1 MKSIIYL
8 HITYNT
14 ESILILRYFH
24 NRNDTISWIRRI
36 ERYNKIQE
44 DYWNRIAENVPSYK
58 KEAMDILLQELLSK
72 FDMIRSKKYIS
83 RNIMTA
89 IAYLNAGIVHKK
101 RDMMFAMECYYKC
114 IDLLEDD
121 KLTTEGIIPAI
132 SVRNELV
139 KLDLIVTPIIG
150 IKEIQEDWYARN
162 ILKKLHISTLYS
174 LAKICRNLIDK
185 HNPACTRK
193 NIQSKQLKIYGD
205 WAIIVTKISYH
216 FIDEKEFP
224 QARYHLAVSSYILK
238 NYLKTLKAK
247 GTMKTRESI
256 AAEYEH
262 YDKTVA
268 KVAKYWVRY
277 GITLLLS
284 SRIRLTI
291 TKDERNKKDQ
301 DSKLMIAF
309 NEMYKHFRTETMEDP
324 TFRGFVS
331 KLRSISNKITDK
343 YLLDFNSAKIVFRT
357 VRKSVKQVKKYYT
370 FENYPLDYAYN
381 ALYFSEAYNHLAF
394 FECPDK
400 RVKMHER
407 RVEILQE
414 VINRLCPRDHQIVC
428 RRIWLN
434 LAEAYLAM
442 VNLLE
447 IRIVT
452 SKEKELIPKF
462 ENLAKSS
469 IKYYQSYMNSL
480 EMSKSP
486 NRVESFADN
495 VLIIAL
501 NAYFNLGAL
510 YNKINAITFDIHQKI
525 VYVQN
530 SIDAYTFIV
539 NYYNDHPEKKIEL
552 KKYKLLKL
560 SKKWIKTLSSTL
572 EKIIK
577 KHEVVV

>member
-1 MKSIIYL
+1 MRVYNSKIVYNIKSIIYL

-14 ESILILRYFH
+14 KSILILRYFH

-36 ERYNKIQE
+36 ERYNNIQE
-44 DYWNRIAENVPSYK
+44 DYWNRIAKNVPCYK
-58 KEAMDILLQELLSK
+58 KEAMDILLQALLSK

-89 IAYLNAGIVHKK
+89 IAYLNAGILHKK

-121 KLTTEGIIPAI
+121 KLTSEGIIPAI

-150 IKEIQEDWYARN
+150 IKEIQEDWYAKN

-174 LAKICRNLIDK
+174 LAKICPNLIDK
-185 HNPACTRK
+185 HNPASTGK
-193 NIQSKQLKIYGD
+193 NIQSKQLKIYGN
-205 WAIIVTKISYH
+205 WAIIVAKISYH
-216 FIDEKEFP
+216 FIDEEKFP

-238 NYLKTLKAK
+238 KYLKTLKAK
-247 GTMKTRESI
+247 GTMETRESI
-256 AAEYEH
+256 SAEYEH

-268 KVAKYWVRY
+268 NVAKYWVQY
-277 GITLLLS
+277 GIALLYTS
-284 SRIRLTI
+284 
-291 TKDERNKKDQ
+291 Q
-301 DSKLMIAF
+301 DP
-309 NEMYKHFRTETMEDP
+309 R
-324 TFRGFVS
+324 FRGFVS

-343 YLLDFNSAKIVFRT
+343 YLFDFNSAKVVFRT
-357 VRKSVKQVKKYYT
+357 VRKSVKKVKKYYT

-381 ALYFSEAYNHLAF
+381 ALYFSEAYNLLTF
-394 FECPDK
+394 FECQDK
-400 RVKMHER
+400 RVKMHKR
-407 RVEILQE
+407 RVEILEE
-414 VINRLCPRDHQIVC
+414 VINRLCPRDHQFVC
-428 RRIWLN
+428 RRIWLD

-442 VNLLE
+442 VKLME
-447 IRIVT
+447 TRVVR
-452 SKEKELIPKF
+452 SKEKKLISKF
-462 ENLAKSS
+462 ENLAKSG
-469 IKYYQSYMNSL
+469 IKHHQSYLNSL
-480 EMSKSP
+480 EMSKSQ
-486 NRVESFADN
+486 NGVESFSDN
-495 VLIIAL
+495 ELIIAL

-510 YNKINAITFDIHQKI
+510 YNKINTITFDIHQKI
-525 VYVQN
+525 EYVQN

-560 SKKWIKTLSSTL
+560 SKKWIRRLSSAL

-577 KHEVVV
+577 EHEVVV